1 MNTSP
6 AATDFTMSDHHITS
20 EWDKICGI
28 VPEEPL
34 SWISKADGNEM
45 LQEWTSGVD
54 SDFNIMDIDEQIGS
68 DFFADSIFKDEP
80 PQEQLD
86 FMDFDLER
94 VDNFTFTGS
103 PVSPQDSPLINDNYL
118 EGIQRLTE
126 LMQHSQETRLLLKL
140 KYQHESS
147 KMLKKIKGKATGAPS
162 SSTRSMHYHAR

>member
-1 MNTSP
+1 
-6 AATDFTMSDHHITS
+6 MSR
-20 EWDKICGI
+20 
-28 VPEEPL
+28 
-34 SWISKADGNEM
+34 
-45 LQEWTSGVD
+45 
-54 SDFNIMDIDEQIGS
+54 FGS

-126 LMQHSQETRLLLKL
+126 LMQRSQETRLLLKL

-147 KMLKKIKGKATGAPS
+147 KILK
-162 SSTRSMHYHAR
+162 RSKEKQQEHHPRAHDPCIITLDKLQLICSQK